1 MDIGNV
7 LRSLGLEALAPASQA
22 QREETGRS
30 GEADDG
36 ADESAELDEEV
47 GPDVGDD
54 DDAETGGQGDAIEDL
69 RHELDQVAADLETTQ
84 SKLRAVQSERDEMV
98 ARLDG
103 LEDDTAQLLGVY
115 DRLTAQVNPFGENWQ
130 QSAEGR
136 TDDSEGRYG
145 VVSASNGSSNATPV
159 ETNEHADTH
168 AYEEDDE
175 DDYAS
180 EAVDETPS
188 EPVVEVTESLPETPS
203 ASDVYLRGLAPSFAT
218 EVLLM
223 EWMTMLIDNAGPGGA
238 MKAVDYY
245 ERVNWIDES
254 VKNHL
259 EDLLGGVQ
267 TAPLSA
273 EGAVADLTSEEHNQ
287 SFAYIM
293 KLDGLRATT
302 VA

>member
-7 LRSLGLEALAPASQA
+7 LRSLGLEALAPVSQEE
-22 QREETGRS
+22 REETDRS
-30 GEADDG
+30 GGAADG
-36 ADESAELDEEV
+36 VDESAELDEEGGTGV
-47 GPDVGDD
+47 RDGDD
-54 DDAETGGQGDAIEDL
+54 ADGVGSGDAIEDL

-84 SKLRAVQSERDEMV
+84 SKLRAVQSERDDMV

-115 DRLTAQVNPFGENWQ
+115 DRLTAEVNPFDEQWR

-136 TDDSEGRYG
+136 PSEGDSRYG
-145 VVSASNGSSNATPV
+145 VVSVSDGSSNGSVV
-159 ETNEHADTH
+159 ETNGHTDTH
-168 AYEEDDE
+168 AREDNESTDK
-175 DDYAS
+175 
-180 EAVDETPS
+180 AVEETPPAP
-188 EPVVEVTESLPETPS
+188 PVDATESIPQAQVPS
-203 ASDVYLRGLAPSFAT
+203 EVYLRGLAPSFAT

-223 EWMTMLIDNAGPGGA
+223 EWMTMLIDSAGPGGA

-245 ERVNWIDES
+245 ERINWIDES

-267 TAPLSA
+267 TAPLTA
-273 EGAVADLTSEEHNQ
+273 DGVVDDLTSEEHSQ

-302 VA
+302 NVT

>member
-22 QREETGRS
+22 QREETDRS
-30 GEADDG
+30 GETDDG
-36 ADESAELDEEV
+36 VDESAELDEEV
-47 GPDVGDD
+47 GPDVGDGD
-54 DDAETGGQGDAIEDL
+54 DDDTVETGDALEDL

-98 ARLDG
+98 SRLDG

-136 TDDSEGRYG
+136 PDDSEGRYG
-145 VVSASNGSSNATPV
+145 VVSASTGSATPTPV
-159 ETNEHADTH
+159 ETNGHADTH
-168 AYEEDDE
+168 AHDEEKSIDE
-175 DDYAS
+175 L
-180 EAVDETPS
+180 VDETPP
-188 EPVVEVTESLPETPS
+188 EPTVDTTESFSQGRPPS
-203 ASDVYLRGLAPSFAT
+203 GVYLRALSPSFAT

-245 ERVNWIDES
+245 ERINWIDES

-273 EGAVADLTSEEHNQ
+273 EGAVADLTSEEHSQ

-302 VA
+302 A